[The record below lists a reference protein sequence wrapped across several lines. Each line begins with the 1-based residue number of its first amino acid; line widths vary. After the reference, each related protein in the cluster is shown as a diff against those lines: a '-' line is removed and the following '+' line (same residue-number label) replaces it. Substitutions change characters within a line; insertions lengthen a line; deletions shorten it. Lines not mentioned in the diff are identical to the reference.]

1 MKKILIIL
9 FVLINTK
16 MNKTEKQIKKS
27 LINQFLTGEQKE
39 ENTTEEKEV
48 GNYLNQNT
56 YINSPKKKFKKR

>member
-1 MKKILIIL
+1 
-9 FVLINTK
+9 